1 MLFGHN
7 GGSLGSVFQDLP
19 GVFFLQAPGEQHSQL
34 GKNELTEL
42 RFARGR
48 SRLKGGGR
56 CLKFSPDLL
65 LVCSG
70 QRIRVTAGKKR

>member
-34 GKNELTEL
+34 GK
-42 RFARGR
+42 
-48 SRLKGGGR
+48 
-56 CLKFSPDLL
+56 
-65 LVCSG
+65 
-70 QRIRVTAGKKR
+70 KRAD